1 MNNNNKIGIIHLY
14 GYGFPPEIRIEKHYP
29 VFKKLGFTNIV
40 LSTFKNN
47 TEKEYEEYKE
57 DFYIKRIER
66 KTKTVLQKLLG
77 YITLLSPEYE
87 KDIEEFIK
95 TEKPNVLIVHDINHL
110 RSVLKVAKRY
120 KLPVIADLHE
130 NMPAALVAYR
140 SNDSFI
146 KKLIKAILFNYRIW
160 QWHEANMLKKCAL
173 TLVVCEEAKERFVK
187 YGLDMA
193 KVIVVSNTEDE
204 TTFTYD
210 PLSVDKDIVTK
221 YKNDFMISYVG
232 NTGPHRGIDT
242 TIKSLKY
249 IKNQILYL
257 KLVIVGLKGKERE
270 IITNWCNEEDVL
282 DMVEIIDWVPFDKV
296 NSYIVASDVCL
307 VPHNDFE
314 HTHTTVPHK
323 LFQYMICEKP
333 ILVSDCKPL
342 KRIIEETHSGVVFRA
357 SDSKVMADKILY
369 MYKNKKSIKDL
380 GINGKKTALGI
391 YAWKHDAKRLEDAV
405 KKLFTNLE
413 PK

>member
-1 MNNNNKIGIIHLY
+1 MSNKKIGIIHLY

-29 VFKKLGFTNIV
+29 VFKKLGFTNVV

-47 TEKEYEEYKE
+47 SEKEYEEYKE
-57 DFYIKRIER
+57 DFYIKRIVK

-77 YITLLSPEYE
+77 YMTLLSPEYE

-95 TEKPNVLIVHDINHL
+95 TEKPNVLIVHDIYHL

-146 KKLIKAILFNYRIW
+146 KKLIKATLFNYKLW
-160 QWHEANMLKKCAL
+160 QWHESNMLKKCDL
-173 TLVVCEEAKERFVK
+173 TLVMCEEAKERFVK
-187 YGLDMA
+187 YGLDMD

-210 PLSVDKDIVTK
+210 PSSADKEIVTK
-221 YKNDFMISYVG
+221 YVNNFMISYVG

-249 IKNQILYL
+249 IKNQISNL

-270 IITNWCNEEDVL
+270 IITNWCKEEDVF

-342 KRIIEETHSGVVFRA
+342 KKIIEETNSGVVFKA
-357 SDSKVMADKILY
+357 SNPKNMADKILY
-369 MYKNKKSIKDL
+369 MYKNKESIKVF
-380 GINGKKTALGI
+380 GINGKKAALGI

-405 KKLFTNLE
+405 KKLFITLE
-413 PK
+413 QK